1 MQYANIDLNNNTYYG
16 LRSQL
21 INKKVDTRTM
31 LLLYI

>member
-1 MQYANIDLNNNTYYG
+1 MQYANMDLNNNTYYG
-16 LRSQL
+16 SRCQL